1 MNFEFSDEQE
11 MLRSQ
16 ARRFLEER
24 SSPRAVRAVMEGDQ
38 AYDAELWRSMA
49 ELGWLGAAIPEEYG
63 GVGLGYLEL
72 CVIAEEIGRAV
83 APVPF
88 DSSVCLAS
96 EAILMAGSE
105 EQKRDLL
112 PKLAGAERIAC
123 FALVE
128 GNGPATAAR
137 IDAKVIAGRLHGAKR
152 PVMDAS
158 AADLAIVAAA
168 DEQGEIALYVVDLS
182 DSAVQITTLKSVDP
196 ARDLAAIDFSG
207 APAEPLAAAAE
218 PGWPLIE
225 RVLDRA
231 AVLLAFEQVGGAQ
244 MAMEMAKE
252 YALGRFA
259 FGRPIASFQAIKH
272 RLADIYI
279 KTELARSNAYFGAWA
294 LSRDAAEMPLAA
306 AAARVAA
313 TEAFHFAA
321 KENIQIH
328 GGMGFTWEF
337 DCHLYYRRS
346 KHLALALGSARR
358 WKDQLID
365 RLETRNAA

>member
-16 ARRFLEER
+16 ARRFLAEH
-24 SSPRAVRAVMEGDQ
+24 SSPRAVRAVLEGGP
-38 AYDAELWRSMA
+38 AYDGELWRGMA

-96 EAILMAGSE
+96 EAILIAGSE

-123 FALVE
+123 FALAE
-128 GNGPATAAR
+128 GSGPTTASR
-137 IDAKVIAGRLHGAKR
+137 IEAKVTGGRLQGLKR
-152 PVMDAS
+152 PVIDAN
-158 AADLAIVAAA
+158 AADLAVVAAA
-168 DEQGEIALYVVDLS
+168 GDAGDIGLYLVDLA
-182 DSAVQITTLKSVDP
+182 DSAVARTTLKSVDP
-196 ARDLAAIDFSG
+196 ARDLAAVEFSG
-207 APAEPLAAAAE
+207 AQAEPLAAAA
-218 PGWPLIE
+218 GWPVIE

-294 LSRDAAEMPLAA
+294 LSRDAAELPVAA

-346 KHLALALGSARR
+346 KHLALALGSGRR